1 MRTEPAKKQVRCAIY
16 TRKSVTEGL
25 EQEFNSL
32 DAQREAAEAFIKSQS
47 SEGWVCLPQE
57 YSDGGF
63 SGGNIERPGVQRLLR
78 DVQEG
83 EIDCIVVYKVD
94 RLSRS
99 LLDFARIMGILE
111 ASNCSFVSV
120 TQQFNTSH
128 SMGRLTLNI
137 LLSFAQ
143 FEREIISER
152 TRDKVVAARRKGKW
166 TGGHPLL
173 GYDIGKDK
181 RLAVNRQE
189 AERVRA
195 IFDLYIRHE
204 APLPVVR
211 ECRSLGWTTKL
222 WVNRR
227 GERKGG
233 LPLNKSR
240 IHGII
245 TNPLYMG
252 KVKAGELILEG
263 EHEAI
268 IDEETFNRARAIL
281 DRNNRSSGTV
291 VKNRHGALLKGLL
304 FDAKTGFALGHSF
317 TKKGGK
323 LYRYYVNTQAAKE
336 GWDSCTTT
344 SLPAAEIENFVL
356 ERVRNVGRD
365 PGLQREIIDEA
376 ARDHGDKAQ
385 RVERERQSVFRE
397 IERLGVEIREAAA
410 SGDGDR
416 LRRLREQ
423 SASQEE
429 KLNAILDEKRRLDT
443 LRLSEDE
450 VLAAMTD
457 FDPLWEQLAP
467 RERARLVELLVE
479 RILVD
484 TEAGTVAITF
494 RPSGIRTLTK
504 EKIA

>member
-1 MRTEPAKKQVRCAIY
+1 
-16 TRKSVTEGL
+16 
-25 EQEFNSL
+25 
-32 DAQREAAEAFIKSQS
+32 
-47 SEGWVCLPQE
+47 
-57 YSDGGF
+57 
-63 SGGNIERPGVQRLLR
+63 
-78 DVQEG
+78 
-83 EIDCIVVYKVD
+83 
-94 RLSRS
+94 
-99 LLDFARIMGILE
+99 
-111 ASNCSFVSV
+111 
-120 TQQFNTSH
+120 
-128 SMGRLTLNI
+128 
-137 LLSFAQ
+137 
-143 FEREIISER
+143 
-152 TRDKVVAARRKGKW
+152 
-166 TGGHPLL
+166 
-173 GYDIGKDK
+173 
-181 RLAVNRQE
+181 
-189 AERVRA
+189 
-195 IFDLYIRHE
+195 
-204 APLPVVR
+204 
-211 ECRSLGWTTKL
+211 
-222 WVNRR
+222 
-227 GERKGG
+227 
-233 LPLNKSR
+233 
-240 IHGII
+240 
-245 TNPLYMG
+245 MG

>member
-1 MRTEPAKKQVRCAIY
+1 M
-16 TRKSVTEGL
+16 
-25 EQEFNSL
+25 
-32 DAQREAAEAFIKSQS
+32 
-47 SEGWVCLPQE
+47 
-57 YSDGGF
+57 
-63 SGGNIERPGVQRLLR
+63 R
-78 DVQEG
+78 DVQAG

-99 LLDFARIMGILE
+99 LLDFARIMGIIE

-166 TGGHPLL
+166 TGGHPIL

-181 RLAVNRQE
+181 KLVVNRGE

-195 IFDLYIRHE
+195 IFDLYLRHE
-204 APLPVVR
+204 APLPLVR
-211 ECRSLGWTTKL
+211 ECRKLGWTTKV
-222 WVNRR
+222 WVNRK
-227 GERKGG
+227 GERRGG
-233 LPLNKSR
+233 LPINKAR
-240 IHGII
+240 IHGIL

-252 KVKAGELILEG
+252 KVRAGKLVLDG
-263 EHEAI
+263 EQEAI
-268 IDEETFNRARAIL
+268 IDEATFVRARAIL
-281 DRNNRSSGTV
+281 DRNCQNGGV
-291 VKNRHGALLKGLL
+291 VVRNRHGALLRGLL
-304 FDAKTGFALGHSF
+304 FDAKTGFALSHSF

-336 GWDSCTTT
+336 GWGNCAGTT
-344 SLPAAEIENFVL
+344 SLPAAEIESFVL
-356 ERVRNVGRD
+356 ERVQAAGRD
-365 PGLQREIIDEA
+365 KTLQREILAEA
-376 ARDHGDKAQ
+376 ARDHAERSQ
-385 RVERERQSVFRE
+385 RIERERKAA
-397 IERLGVEIREAAA
+397 LGRIRQLAAEIREAAE
-410 SGDGDR
+410 SGDGDQ

-423 SASQEE
+423 SAIQEE
-429 KLNAILDEKRRLDT
+429 KLSAILDEQRRLEA

-450 VLAAMTD
+450 VLAALHD
-457 FDPLWEQLAP
+457 FDPLWRQMAP

-479 RILVD
+479 KVMVD
-484 TEAGTVAITF
+484 SEAGTVAITF
-494 RPSGIRTLTK
+494 RPSGIRTLTR